1 MGGADKIFH
10 IVPRGLIFV
19 SSLVSKIM
27 KASVDVG
34 ISMLDK
40 IQPFI
45 YHCFRPLG
53 SCRII
58 EIYEI
63 LPVNF
68 V

>member
-10 IVPRGLIFV
+10 IVPRGLIFI

-40 IQPFI
+40 I
-45 YHCFRPLG
+45 
-53 SCRII
+53 
-58 EIYEI
+58 
-63 LPVNF
+63 
-68 V
+68 